1 MSLATVEVWALD
13 PPDGSG
19 SDSDPPGAGRPRL
32 SVAGSSGGGHAAT
45 TRLRVLL
52 VEDEAS
58 MRMLCSF
65 NLELAGFEVV
75 SVGTGAEGLARAT
88 EEGFDLV
95 LLDVM
100 LPDLG
105 GFEVAKQLRERVSG
119 LGTPVV
125 FLSARG
131 SEEDIALGRAAG
143 AIDYVVK
150 PFDPVALPQRLRED
164 LAELGRSGA
173 EAVRRRRFGARG
185 AGS

>member
-1 MSLATVEVWALD
+1 
-13 PPDGSG
+13 
-19 SDSDPPGAGRPRL
+19 
-32 SVAGSSGGGHAAT
+32 
-45 TRLRVLL
+45 
-52 VEDEAS
+52 

-75 SVGTGAEGLARAT
+75 SVGTGGEGLARAT
-88 EEGFDLV
+88 EGGFDLV

-105 GFEVAKQLRERVSG
+105 GFEVAKRLQESVEG
-119 LGTPVV
+119 LGIPVV

-131 SEEDIALGRAAG
+131 SEADLARGRAAG

-164 LAELGRSGA
+164 LAELGRAGA
-173 EAVRRRRFGARG
+173 DAVRRLRFGARG
-185 AGS
+185 D